1 MQAKF
6 KFMKFGVLILFL
18 TTSFNCFAQWQ
29 NGTHIYNTNSG
40 FVGIGTSSPY
50 YKLDVVGS
58 WAFRQD
64 GYFYN
69 STAYAYDSSYDQY
82 LHFRATQGKGYV
94 GMNSTN
100 SLILQSN
107 GGNVGIG
114 TSNPGFK
121 LDVRG
126 TIRAMEVKVDV
137 NVPADYV
144 FSESYPLRT
153 LSEVESYIK
162 ENKHLPGIPSAHE
175 IRESGWEIGEMSNKL
190 LEKVEELTLYIIE
203 LKKENDSIKKELLEL
218 KKSKK
223 N

>member
-1 MQAKF
+1 
-6 KFMKFGVLILFL
+6 MKTIIELKKICFLTILFF
-18 TTSFNCFAQWQ
+18 TTMNTFAQWQ
-29 NGTHIYNTNSG
+29 NGTNIYNTNSG
-40 FVGIGTSSPY
+40 FVGIGTSTPY

-64 GYFYN
+64 GYFFN
-69 STAYAYDSSYDQY
+69 STAYAYDSFNDQY
-82 LHFRATQGKGYV
+82 LHFRATQGKGFV

-114 TSNPGFK
+114 TSNPEFK

-144 FSESYPLRT
+144 FSENYSLRS
-153 LSEVESYIK
+153 LEEVESFVK
-162 ENKHLPGIPSAHE
+162 ANQHLPGIPSAK
-175 IRESGWEIGEMSNKL
+175 IIQESGWEIGEMSNKL

-203 LKKENDSIKKELLEL
+203 LKKENDSIRKELLEI
-218 KKSKK
+218 KKTQR